1 MNNKGSTLIETLV
14 AVALLSI
21 ISVSMFSLFATGWA
35 AAKLAGGVEGATLL
49 AQQRLEQIKASASTD
64 APLTQ
69 DRELIDPLNFPGY
82 SWDVVAEEQAPG
94 LHQVT
99 VSVYWNHLGR
109 ERRVSLGTYVR
120 TRVEQP

>member
-21 ISVSMFSLFATGWA
+21 ISVSMFSLFSTGWA

-69 DRELIDPLNFPGY
+69 GREPIDPLNFPGY
-82 SWDVVAEEQAPG
+82 SWDVIAEEQAPG

-99 VSVYWNHLGR
+99 VSVYWNLLGR